1 MIDEK
6 IRRKLK
12 LTAEQVPYSMMYYGN
27 TSSCTIPV
35 TMVTQIREKL
45 VAGENVEISVPE
57 VMKKKSGRKTNQK
70 YWLLYVIFDNTE
82 PEK

>member
-1 MIDEK
+1 
-6 IRRKLK
+6 
-12 LTAEQVPYSMMYYGN
+12 
-27 TSSCTIPV
+27 
-35 TMVTQIREKL
+35 L
-45 VAGENVEISVPE
+45 VAGKNVEISAPE